1 MIRKHLRLKKV
12 LLGLAFALV
21 AAPTAQAYT
30 GLIVDGPTTGIQSR
44 TDARHAALLTK
55 HAALTPQPVASE
67 ISVQPKPLSQ
77 LQIQAMRLDAM
88 AAAYQSKSPVRS
100 ENSFGVPGPSV
111 GGAQGPV
118 SVATVST
125 AGSNGFNWDDAGI
138 GASVAFGAALLLLLS
153 VALGRR
159 YYTRSDGSNL
169 AST

>member
-1 MIRKHLRLKKV
+1 MIRKQFRLKRV

-30 GLIVDGPTTGIQSR
+30 GLMVDGPTPGIQS
-44 TDARHAALLTK
+44 
-55 HAALTPQPVASE
+55 QPSVASE